1 MARRAL
7 IAEPDAEEALRQA
20 AILKDDGFD
29 AVVFSGTDLVAE
41 VEASP
46 PDLILL
52 RHERPGAQTGLALV
66 PRLKA
71 VANNISI
78 VITTSDLTPDAIEK
92 NRKQKVHAEGYLRL
106 PADRAE
112 ICAAARALPDNS
124 KPPEPA
130 APEGDKPSPDPKRP
144 PPLPPTGNMA
154 RTMSRPLATPGK
166 PGDAVLTTDDLTFVE
181 KVFSTIQH
189 VDPDASQAEIP
200 VSQVGHAEDR
210 KVSLLR
216 TELKR
221 RERELAKLSRLWKAR
236 EDDLRQ
242 KESRVQAK
250 DIEIEGLRLRIQELT
265 GELDKAHQGLLQKE
279 AEFGRAIGERY
290 DEHSLQ
296 EAELIQQVSA
306 KEYELNSLKTKLR
319 RTEDAFAQERK
330 EFTERVFE
338 WEKAYAELDQHHWKV
353 VEASVDE
360 LHRLEGQIVERE
372 RDRRD
377 VKDVLKDRELLI
389 ETLRA
394 RLTAAQRQLL
404 DVEHAHGL
412 FEDAVVARAHGL
424 LMQER
429 TARLDAED
437 QLGELRARAFALEED
452 LSRHQRLLLGLDRQ
466 RRGELAELAAV
477 VRAGDAE
484 QARLL
489 GERAV
494 FAARAEVLDAALS
507 ETRAL
512 GEAIAYQ
519 LFTLEEK
526 RKVVAEHQIRVRDE
540 KLGEL
545 TEDVTRLST
554 NLADVTERLGQ
565 SEMEHAAEQ
574 ARAEDLERALGE
586 TREAAAETEGRLARD
601 LEVLTDERDK
611 LADNLQ
617 RTDANL
623 ANTKEELAEAKHS
636 RQQREL
642 EVQGLFERKET
653 ELAAKAERVVE
664 LERNLGDAKEDLQNL
679 RKTVTLRDDRIT
691 ELLNRVRQADEQQV
705 ALEGQVFR
713 LNTQAQEQEAELGA
727 RQERLE
733 KLAQR
738 MAQREE
744 RLEKVEE
751 ELRRTHATVLDKQA
765 AIERQEQS
773 AAALQSEIGRQRE
786 EVQRLQ
792 GELQG
797 RANELFESERK
808 AATLS
813 AELQNA
819 RADIAAG
826 GAIAEQLQG
835 QLQAVELRAAELK
848 RALDDTDARL
858 RNSLVDLD
866 AAGQR
871 AEQMRAE
878 LNELRERAGGQERE
892 LQATRTQ
899 LADTERTRD
908 TLHAQATELSRRVEE
923 GDRERDSLEEQL
935 SAQVRENAEY
945 SASLSDAS
953 QRLEEQQGSMAT
965 LHEELQQRE
974 GRIAALS
981 QVLERAEAQAK
992 EQAQALAD
1000 SREEVSDLRQA
1011 LDDSKSAIE
1020 ERGRWLQTRETS
1032 IAELKAVLDTERA
1045 ARDAATN
1052 QLSVLQAQHAALE
1065 KSAEQTRAR
1074 LDERERLLQ
1083 AQGAHSQQELDREM
1097 QRADTAAATL
1107 REAHSQLDQLGAENT
1122 ALRAEAGRA
1131 AELKALEEK
1140 TRGEALRMRQ
1150 IAEKAANDLRT
1161 MKAMVEKSEAGRKQA
1176 EADTQ
1181 RARAELDD
1189 IRNGQ
1194 RAGEALVAQARL
1206 EGEQR
1211 LARMR
1216 DLEQQVAR
1224 LSTAQKHA
1232 ESSRAEAEQEI
1243 AKAKLHAEQE
1253 LAGERN
1259 QLREQVGRLQAELAA
1274 AKKGLND
1281 AVAVARQAK
1290 AESEQIKRLAAEKI
1304 KQVQAA
1310 ARESAPPRAAPTVGA
1325 ASMPPRSASQ
1335 GGSVGVG
1342 VGAAPRPVP
1351 APAGPPQAAQRP
1363 MAVPAPPPISGL
1375 SPPQGAPV
1383 TNPGFAMPPPGAPLP
1398 SAAGAMM
1405 GDDGLNDQKTV
1416 VVDLP
1421 VIPSAAR
1428 GDKA

>member
-1 MARRAL
+1 MAKRAL
-7 IAEPDAEEALRQA
+7 VAEPDGEEALRQA
-20 AILKDDGFD
+20 AILKDDGFE
-29 AVVFSGTDLVAE
+29 AVVFSGNDLVAE
-41 VEASP
+41 VETSP

-52 RHERPGAQTGLALV
+52 RHERPGSQTGLALV
-66 PRLKA
+66 PRIKA
-71 VANNISI
+71 VAGTTAI
-78 VITTSDLTPDAIEK
+78 VITTTDLTPDAIEK
-92 NRKQKVHAEGYLRL
+92 NRKQKVHADGYLRL

-112 ICAAARALPDNS
+112 LCAAARAVPESS

-130 APEGDKPSPDPKRP
+130 APEGEKPPPDPKRP

-154 RTMSRPLATPGK
+154 RAMSRPLATPGK
-166 PGDAVLTTDDLTFVE
+166 PGDAVLTADDLTFVE

-189 VDPDASQAEIP
+189 VDPDASQADIP
-200 VSQVGHAEDR
+200 ISQVGHAEDR

-236 EDDLRQ
+236 EEDLRQ

-265 GELDKAHQGLLQKE
+265 SELERAHQGLLQKE
-279 AEFGRAIGERY
+279 AEFGRAMGERY

-338 WEKAYAELDQHHWKV
+338 WEKAYSELDQHHWKV

-360 LHRLEGQIVERE
+360 VRRLEGQIVERE
-372 RDRRD
+372 RERRE
-377 VKDVLKDRELLI
+377 VKTLLKDRELAI
-389 ETLRA
+389 EALRE
-394 RLTAAQRQLL
+394 RLHGERRRTF
-404 DVEHAHGL
+404 DVEFAHGL
-412 FEDAVVARAHGL
+412 FEDAVVARAHGV
-424 LMQER
+424 LMHER
-429 TARLDAED
+429 RARLEADDEVH
-437 QLGELRARAFALEED
+437 ELRARALALEED
-452 LSRHQRLLLGLDRQ
+452 LARHQRLLWQLDQ
-466 RRGELAELAAV
+466 HRRRELAHLASVA
-477 VRAGDAE
+477 RLGDAE
-484 QARLL
+484 RTRLL

-494 FAARAEVLDAALS
+494 FAARADVLEAALD

-512 GEAIAYQ
+512 GEALAHQ

-526 RKVVAEHQIRVRDE
+526 RKIVGELQVRVRDE

-545 TEDVTRLST
+545 TEDLTRVST

-574 ARAEDLERALGE
+574 ARADDLERALGE

-601 LEVLTDERDK
+601 LEVLTIERDK
-611 LADNLQ
+611 LADHLQ
-617 RTDANL
+617 RTEASY
-623 ANTKEELAEAKHS
+623 ATTREELAEARHS

-664 LERNLGDAKEDLQNL
+664 LERNLGDTKEDLQNL

-691 ELLNRVRQADEQQV
+691 ELLNRARQSDEQQV

-713 LNTQAQEQEAELGA
+713 LTTQVQEHEAELTA

-738 MAQREE
+738 LAQREE
-744 RLEKVEE
+744 KLEAVEE
-751 ELRRTHATVLDKQA
+751 ELRRTNGVVLDKQA
-765 AIERQEQS
+765 AIERQDQA
-773 AAALQSEIGRQRE
+773 AAALQAELGRQRE
-786 EVQRLQ
+786 HAQHLQ
-792 GELQG
+792 AELAA
-797 RANELFESERK
+797 RANELFETERK
-808 AATLS
+808 AATLA

-826 GAIAEQLQG
+826 GAVAEQLQA
-835 QLQAVELRAAELK
+835 QLQAVELRAADQK

-858 RNSLVDLD
+858 RNALVDLD

-871 AEQMRAE
+871 GEQQRAE
-878 LNELRERAGGQERE
+878 LAEVRERAAQHERE
-892 LQATRTQ
+892 LQATRTT
-899 LADTERTRD
+899 LADTERVRD
-908 TLHAQATELSRRVEE
+908 ALQAQASELSRRVAE
-923 GDRERDSLEEQL
+923 GERDHDALEEQL
-935 SAQVRENAEY
+935 AAQVRENAEF

-953 QRLEEQQGSMAT
+953 QRLEEQQGAIGR
-965 LHEELQQRE
+965 LHDEVQQRE
-974 GRIAALS
+974 GRISALS

-992 EQAQALAD
+992 EQEQALAD
-1000 SREEVSDLRQA
+1000 AREEASDLRQS
-1011 LDDSKSAIE
+1011 LDDAKSAID

-1032 IAELKAVLDTERA
+1032 IAELKAVLETERA
-1045 ARDAATN
+1045 ARDAATT
-1052 QLSVLQAQHAALE
+1052 QLAALQQKHTALE
-1065 KSAEQTRAR
+1065 RASEQTRAR

-1083 AQGAHSQQELDREM
+1083 AQGAHSAQELGRESE
-1097 QRADTAAATL
+1097 RADAAESMV
-1107 REAHSQLDQLGAENT
+1107 REARAQLEQLGAEAN
-1122 ALRAEAGRA
+1122 ALRGEAARA
-1131 AELKALEEK
+1131 AELKAAEEK
-1140 TRGEALRMRQ
+1140 TRADALRLRQ

-1161 MKAMVEKSEAGRKQA
+1161 LKALAEKSEAARKQA
-1176 EADTQ
+1176 EADVV
-1181 RARAELDD
+1181 RARAEIDD

-1194 RAGEALVAQARL
+1194 RQGEALVAQARL

-1211 LARMR
+1211 IARMR

-1224 LSTAQKHA
+1224 LSASQKQA

-1243 AKAKLHAEQE
+1243 ARAKLVAEQE

-1259 QLREQVGRLQAELAA
+1259 QLREQVQRLQQELAA

-1310 ARESAPPRAAPTVGA
+1310 ARETGPPRAAPTVGA
-1325 ASMPPRSASQ
+1325 ASMPPRTAS
-1335 GGSVGVG
+1335 STSHP
-1342 VGAAPRPVP
+1342 AVP
-1351 APAGPPQAAQRP
+1351 PPPPPPGPPVQGQRP
-1363 MAVPAPPPISGL
+1363 SAVPAPPPITGL
-1375 SPPQGAPV
+1375 SPPQGASV
-1383 TNPGFAMPPPGAPLP
+1383 TNPGFAMPGPGGAPK
-1398 SAAGAMM
+1398 GAVVQ
-1405 GDDGLNDQKTV
+1405 GVSEEAFNERETV
-1416 VVDLP
+1416 VVEIP

-1428 GDKA
+1428 GDKG